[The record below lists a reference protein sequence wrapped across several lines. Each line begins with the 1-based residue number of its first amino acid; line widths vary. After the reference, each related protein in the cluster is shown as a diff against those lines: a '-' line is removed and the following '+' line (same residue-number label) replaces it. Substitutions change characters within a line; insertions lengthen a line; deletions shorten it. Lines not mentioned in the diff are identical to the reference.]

1 MLTLKLICPTK
12 NLAVVIGAEGT
23 PFDLDKT
30 LSTIQIFLKQAQGEL
45 IHSESFEF
53 EGVPFQKLSNRTDLM
68 ANNWAELFDKI
79 EEIKNNAIGAERTK
93 LIAKTLSAIE
103 YTNVPFS
110 TAIENVDEIVLDIYA
125 KNTRDRYRFVDDALE
140 DVIREIQAGDSSSL
154 VQDAIMHALDP
165 IKFKKVVLDKH
176 KRLEMIRNW
185 DVVIS
190 QNISHLED

>member
-12 NLAVVIGAEGT
+12 NLAVVIGTEET
-23 PFDLDKT
+23 PFDLDKA

-79 EEIKNNAIGAERTK
+79 EEIKNNAIGTERTK

-103 YTNVPFS
+103 FTNIPFS
-110 TAIENVDEIVLDIYA
+110 TAIENVDTIVLDIYA
-125 KNTRDRYRFVDDALE
+125 KDSRDRYQFVDDALQE
-140 DVIREIQAGDSSSL
+140 VVSEIQASDLSSL
-154 VQDAIMHALDP
+154 AQDAFLHAIDP
-165 IKFKKVVLDKH
+165 NKFKSVLKNYQ
-176 KRLEMIRNW
+176 RLEMIRNW

-190 QNISHLED
+190 QDITHLEN